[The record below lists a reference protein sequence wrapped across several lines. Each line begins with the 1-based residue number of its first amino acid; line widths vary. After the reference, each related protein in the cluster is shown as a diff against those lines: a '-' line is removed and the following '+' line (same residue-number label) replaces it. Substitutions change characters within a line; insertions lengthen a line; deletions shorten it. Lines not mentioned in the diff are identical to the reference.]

1 MLRLQKS
8 LLAWCVLAALS
19 VTARAGLYIEA
30 GDAGNLPGTAQYIYS
45 VIGGGDDLL
54 EIQGNLLPGNDS
66 DMFVFRLEDPAI
78 FGAFTEATANN
89 GDTQLF
95 LFHLD
100 GRGIAHNDDDA
111 ENQPALTSRI
121 TTGGPLTIG
130 LAPGL
135 YMAGISWFNND
146 PFWNAPPVVEGDY
159 MFPFN
164 QQPGGPLLTAP
175 PTPGGAIN
183 PVTGWDSFGDP
194 PFAGSYSIF
203 LKNASVV
210 PEPAMIAIPALA
222 ALLGARR
229 RR

>member
-1 MLRLQKS
+1 MLRQQ
-8 LLAWCVLAALS
+8 LLGWLLVAAL
-19 VTARAGLYIEA
+19 ACGAQAGLYIES
-30 GDAGNLPGTAQYIYS
+30 GDAGNLPGTAQWINS

-54 EIQGNLLPGNDS
+54 EIQGDLIPGNDS
-66 DMFVFRLEDPAI
+66 DMFVFRLEDPAV

-121 TTGGPLTIG
+121 TTGGPLTVG

-135 YMAGISWFNND
+135 YMVGISWFNND

-164 QQPGGPLLTAP
+164 QQPGGPQLTAG

-183 PVTGWDSFGDP
+183 PVAGWDAFGNP
-194 PFAGSYSIF
+194 PFEGSYSIF

-210 PEPAMIAIPALA
+210 PEPATLTLLPLA
-222 ALLGARR
+222 AMLLARKR
-229 RR
+229 I